1 MNNATMKNISD
12 VCLSVCSGGT
22 PSKKEETYYLNGTIP
37 WLNTG
42 EVNFN
47 RIRKTE
53 NYITQKGLDNSS
65 AKWVPENTVIV
76 AMYGATASKCAIA
89 KIPLTTNQAC
99 CNLIINNKLA
109 DYRFIY
115 YSLKLRS
122 KELASLAN
130 GGAQQNL
137 NAGDIKNFE
146 IKIPNLTTQ
155 TKIADALSIFD
166 DKIENNNNLIKN
178 LIEQSMSIWSLLF
191 DESQYDDK
199 KGWRKVF
206 LSDITEN
213 IRERVNGRE
222 LKVLSALNS
231 GRLMPSE
238 EYFTKQVFSKEI
250 DKYIVVRQNDFAY
263 NPARINI
270 GSIGINDLGFDGCVS
285 PVYVV
290 FRVENGYEHY
300 FNIFIKTTR
309 FKKVILYSARLCS
322 CRLRS
327 SSSSEARSV
336 FFFSASSLR
345 YAAPQRMVKVLPVI
359 SAMPPPVSTVT
370 SPSSVRNFTSPGITS
385 KVVLSRPGK
394 KPIAPSAV
402 GRTSEV
408 TSPSNTTS
416 RGVSKRSVKALIFEY
431 PPPRR

>member
-1 MNNATMKNISD
+1 MKNISD

-309 FKKVILYSARLCS
+309 FKKEASN
-322 CRLRS
+322 RS
-327 SSSSEARSV
+327 SG
-336 FFFSASSLR
+336 
-345 YAAPQRMVKVLPVI
+345 
-359 SAMPPPVSTVT
+359 
-370 SPSSVRNFTSPGITS
+370 SVRQSLNYDDF
-385 KVVLSRPGK
+385 
-394 KPIAPSAV
+394 
-402 GRTSEV
+402 GRIQIS
-408 TSPSNTTS
+408 
-416 RGVSKRSVKALIFEY
+416 Y
-431 PPPRR
+431 PPIPIVDRFNEVYIPLLARINELKQENVKLEQMRDALMQKIFNTDFDIDKIDLE